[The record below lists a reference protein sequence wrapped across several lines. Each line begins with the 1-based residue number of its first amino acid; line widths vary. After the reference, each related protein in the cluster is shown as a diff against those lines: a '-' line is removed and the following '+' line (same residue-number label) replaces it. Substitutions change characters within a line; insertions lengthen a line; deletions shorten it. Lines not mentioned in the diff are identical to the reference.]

1 MARVQLLALALVLCT
16 LLCAVSSKSNRH
28 ILFSKKAIDTL
39 STPTTSLLETETSST
54 HYEWLVHVSH
64 TLTRDE
70 KAALNELVAPYKLGA
85 YMPQNTYLFYAPASE
100 ARKLQNAEKVL
111 WIGVLDAEHKIPEL
125 FDTVASNANG
135 LLVAL
140 AKSDLRTPEETAA
153 IAHKWE
159 KNFKSGKISV
169 KVVRSDRVLVD
180 ISKSGVSAREVAEWI
195 AQQTESHWVEPVAK
209 NRFHNNYVRPAVLT
223 NDEDTSNPFIGFADV
238 SINGSSQTVGII
250 DSGLDYGSCYFIG
263 GAAPTSELN
272 PDERKVVKYVVDGNG
287 NLADDTGHG
296 TFVAGIIAGESINAD
311 SSADYN
317 GIAPA
322 AKISFVDVN
331 NNGAGYVNTEDFDIV
346 MIGLWVDVAGTIVT
360 SFGSD
365 ASWYSLL
372 SLDVDDFTFGY
383 QESLVVVAAGTNSL
397 SELGYSK
404 NALVVGASQSFVES
418 LEEPLA
424 STSGPI
430 DTTLKSLFGTQ
441 ALASFSPIGPTAD
454 GRMKPD
460 LVAPGQRIRS
470 ASTSGSC
477 TTEVREGTSYAAA
490 AAAGAS
496 AVVRD
501 WFTKGFFTV
510 GVDPLYDFSQTAAL
524 TKAMLINSAQSLK
537 VGQVNG
543 NYLALEN
550 FWPSSYQGFGRI
562 QLDRVIPVSG
572 GDFSI
577 QVFDDREPEA
587 VQPQ

>member
-1 MARVQLLALALVLCT
+1 M
-16 LLCAVSSKSNRH
+16 
-28 ILFSKKAIDTL
+28 
-39 STPTTSLLETETSST
+39 
-54 HYEWLVHVSH
+54 
-64 TLTRDE
+64 
-70 KAALNELVAPYKLGA
+70 
-85 YMPQNTYLFYAPASE
+85 
-100 ARKLQNAEKVL
+100 
-111 WIGVLDAEHKIPEL
+111 DAEHKIPEL

-322 AKISFVDVN
+322 AKISFVDVD
-331 NNGAGYVNTEDFDIV
+331 NNGAGYVCYN
-346 MIGLWVDVAGTIVT
+346 
-360 SFGSD
+360 
-365 ASWYSLL
+365 LL
-372 SLDVDDFTFGY
+372 GFSNNL
-383 QESLVVVAAGTNSL
+383 
-397 SELGYSK
+397 LGQHRR
-404 NALVVGASQSFVES
+404 L
-418 LEEPLA
+418 
-424 STSGPI
+424 
-430 DTTLKSLFGTQ
+430 
-441 ALASFSPIGPTAD
+441 
-454 GRMKPD
+454 
-460 LVAPGQRIRS
+460 
-470 ASTSGSC
+470 
-477 TTEVREGTSYAAA
+477 
-490 AAAGAS
+490 
-496 AVVRD
+496 
-501 WFTKGFFTV
+501 
-510 GVDPLYDFSQTAAL
+510 
-524 TKAMLINSAQSLK
+524 
-537 VGQVNG
+537 
-543 NYLALEN
+543 
-550 FWPSSYQGFGRI
+550 
-562 QLDRVIPVSG
+562 
-572 GDFSI
+572 
-577 QVFDDREPEA
+577 
-587 VQPQ
+587 